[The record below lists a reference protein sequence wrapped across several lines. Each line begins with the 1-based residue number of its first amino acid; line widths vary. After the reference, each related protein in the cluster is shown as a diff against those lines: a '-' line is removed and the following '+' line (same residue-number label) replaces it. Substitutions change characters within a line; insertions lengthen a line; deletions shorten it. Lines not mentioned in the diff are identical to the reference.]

1 MSKYTYEV
9 IKHWDD
15 TETLLRSDG
24 THIPMV
30 EGNADYER
38 YLNPKAEQS
47 TPSFTSGD

>member
-30 EGNADYER
+30 EGNADYEN
-38 YLNPKAEQS
+38 YLNPKDEAE
-47 TPSFTSGD
+47 TL